1 MDIEARLKDI
11 NKRNL
16 SPKHIDNHDYYFSS
30 SRWLKHDFSKRLSV
44 YFRPSGLQCY
54 ASACLCVTFQMVALM
69 LFCGGYFLRTF
80 ELKSFR
86 ATVLL
91 LYLLNYSSCLW
102 FNILACG
109 WYHQIKACL
118 WYFRLSC
125 FCWVDFR
132 FWVWGW
138 NPDVRP
144 FWWRQF
150 SSAFCELE
158 FNT

>member
-109 WYHQIKACL
+109 WYHQIKAYLSLVLPSFLFLLSWFSLLSLRMKSRCASLLMTAIQQCFL
-118 WYFRLSC
+118 WA
-125 FCWVDFR
+125 
-132 FWVWGW
+132 GI
-138 NPDVRP
+138 
-144 FWWRQF
+144 
-150 SSAFCELE
+150 
-158 FNT
+158 